1 MVKKILFLLLFFLF
15 SLYVPVY
22 AETQQEYEQQEQ
34 EYRNKLAELS
44 KQKNTLS
51 NQIKIFDTQI
61 AQTELKIKQTIS
73 SIEILKNEIADLG
86 VKIGNLDVSLNN
98 LSAVYIQQVAQNYK
112 LGKRMPFKGL
122 LNFSSLNNFL
132 QNYKYISVLQQNSH
146 NTLMEM
152 ETNRTNMDIQ
162 KQAKTEKQK
171 ELENQ
176 EKTLKSQQKSLA
188 NQKLSKNEL
197 LQITKNDEKK
207 YQALLSQVQAKL
219 STFSN
224 TTVGCL
230 SSNAPAGSDGNYYSQ
245 LDNRW
250 CSQYIGPQTI
260 YTIGNAGC
268 YLTSMS
274 MLLKKIGY
282 DISPSAYAADISR
295 FTSSA
300 DLANPSVP
308 DGYKYQKISS
318 YDTSAIDRELSNNR
332 YVIVQVPMRGSPSG
346 YHFVVLISGSSGNY
360 IMHDPV
366 YGPDKN
372 FSQYYS
378 RVISVRLITK

>member
-112 LGKRMPFKGL
+112 LEKRMPFKGL

-162 KQAKTEKQK
+162 KQAKTEK
-171 ELENQ
+171 
-176 EKTLKSQQKSLA
+176 
-188 NQKLSKNEL
+188 
-197 LQITKNDEKK
+197 
-207 YQALLSQVQAKL
+207 
-219 STFSN
+219 
-224 TTVGCL
+224 
-230 SSNAPAGSDGNYYSQ
+230 
-245 LDNRW
+245 
-250 CSQYIGPQTI
+250 
-260 YTIGNAGC
+260 
-268 YLTSMS
+268 
-274 MLLKKIGY
+274 
-282 DISPSAYAADISR
+282 
-295 FTSSA
+295 
-300 DLANPSVP
+300 
-308 DGYKYQKISS
+308 
-318 YDTSAIDRELSNNR
+318 
-332 YVIVQVPMRGSPSG
+332 
-346 YHFVVLISGSSGNY
+346 
-360 IMHDPV
+360 
-366 YGPDKN
+366 
-372 FSQYYS
+372 
-378 RVISVRLITK
+378 